1 MGVKFLELS
10 ISLHPQ
16 LFCMKNFWSALTTTS
31 TAVGLLSALLT
42 TAAPAI
48 AQPNSPSTAQSAA
61 ARTTPVKVPE
71 ILSGPPNTTL
81 PVRRSSGNCPSTI
94 RLWTAS
100 RYYEGG
106 AENTVIMNMSAI
118 ASAPAKFMDVR
129 DRVVIYGAP
138 LQKTYAS
145 CVGWVVAPNAPE
157 YNIWLQ
163 FGNAYFRFDL
173 DALKGRPLSEITYQN
188 VVKGQPYLRW
198 AIAD

>member
-1 MGVKFLELS
+1 MGDVALGVMHSTSPL
-10 ISLHPQ
+10 LVA
-16 LFCMKNFWSALTTTS
+16 MKNFGFTS
-31 TAVGLLSALLT
+31 TTVGLLSALLT
-42 TAAPAI
+42 TAVPAI
-48 AQPNSPSTAQSAA
+48 AQSSAPDSGESTAPAVQ
-61 ARTTPVKVPE
+61 TTPVKVPE

-129 DRVVIYGAP
+129 ERVVIYGAP
-138 LQKTYAS
+138 LKKTYAS

-173 DALKGRPLSEITYQN
+173 DALQGKPMSEITYQN
-188 VVKGQPYLRW
+188 IVQGQPYLRW

>member
-1 MGVKFLELS
+1 
-10 ISLHPQ
+10 
-16 LFCMKNFWSALTTTS
+16 MKNFWSALTTTS

-48 AQPNSPSTAQSAA
+48 AQPISPSTAQSAA
-61 ARTTPVKVPE
+61 ARTSPVKVPE

-145 CVGWVVAPNAPE
+145 CVSWVVAPNAPE

>member
-1 MGVKFLELS
+1 M
-10 ISLHPQ
+10 Q
-16 LFCMKNFWSALTTTS
+16 NFWSTPTT
-31 TAVGLLSALLT
+31 VGLLSVLLT
-42 TAAPAI
+42 TATPAI
-48 AQPNSPSTAQSAA
+48 AQTNDFDGSQSTAPTVQ
-61 ARTTPVKVPE
+61 TTPVKVPE

-118 ASAPAKFMDVR
+118 ASEPAKFMDVR

-138 LQKTYAS
+138 LKKTYAS

-173 DALKGRPLSEITYQN
+173 DALQGRPMSEITYQN
-188 VVKGQPYLRW
+188 IVKGQPYLRW

>member
-1 MGVKFLELS
+1 MT
-10 ISLHPQ
+10 
-16 LFCMKNFWSALTTTS
+16 NFWSALTTTS

-42 TAAPAI
+42 TDAPAI
-48 AQPNSPSTAQSAA
+48 AQPNSPSTTQSAA
-61 ARTTPVKVPE
+61 VRTTPVKVPE

-81 PVRRSSGNCPSTI
+81 PVHRSSGNCPSTI

-173 DALKGRPLSEITYQN
+173 DVLKGRPLSEITYQN

>member
-1 MGVKFLELS
+1 M
-10 ISLHPQ
+10 
-16 LFCMKNFWSALTTTS
+16 
-31 TAVGLLSALLT
+31 GLLSVLLT

-48 AQPNSPSTAQSAA
+48 AQPTTPSNVQSAPA
-61 ARTTPVKVPE
+61 AQTTPVKVPE

-81 PVRRSSGNCPSTI
+81 SVRRSSGNCPSTI

-138 LQKTYAS
+138 LKKTYAS

-173 DALKGRPLSEITYQN
+173 DALQGRPLSEITYQN

>member
-1 MGVKFLELS
+1 MLGFLL
-10 ISLHPQ
+10 
-16 LFCMKNFWSALTTTS
+16 A
-31 TAVGLLSALLT
+31 LLS

-48 AQPNSPSTAQSAA
+48 AQPTIPSSTPSVPAAQ
-61 ARTTPVKVPE
+61 TTPVKVPE

-81 PVRRSSGNCPSTI
+81 PVHRSLGNCPSTI

-173 DALKGRPLSEITYQN
+173 DALKGS
-188 VVKGQPYLRW
+188 GQSIK
-198 AIAD
+198 A